1 MAMSAAELAIKSDG
15 RRQTSLKAA
24 MGSGSRNAS
33 FGDIVGE
40 TAGSSET
47 AR

>member
-1 MAMSAAELAIKSDG
+1 MLAAELAISSDG
-15 RRQTSLKAA
+15 RRQTSLQAA
-24 MGSGSRNAS
+24 MGAGSRNAS

-40 TAGSSET
+40 TAAPSEI